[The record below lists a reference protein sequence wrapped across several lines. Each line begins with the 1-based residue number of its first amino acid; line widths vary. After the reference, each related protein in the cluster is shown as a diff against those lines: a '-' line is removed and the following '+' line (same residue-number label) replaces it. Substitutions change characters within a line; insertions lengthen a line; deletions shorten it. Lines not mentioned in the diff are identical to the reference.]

1 MEKIKGWFLKIGIF
15 RSVIVLVFLA
25 IIISLLLTIGIM
37 LLTDEKITRPGII
50 ATVVT
55 PGATTAFFSIIIL
68 KLLFDLEEAE
78 QKFKNLSK
86 QDDLTG
92 ISNRRAFIEIAEKEL
107 DRAIRYGVEFSIVMF
122 DINEFKNVN
131 DRFGHVVGDK
141 MLQEIAH
148 QCQVRIRNT
157 DHIARWGGDEFVV
170 LVPQSE
176 DVDLEQYCTRIIQII
191 RNIHLIE
198 NNQSIRVSASIGVKR
213 YTDDVTSIDEIFHL
227 ADRDMYQIKDENRF
241 KW

>member
-131 DRFGHVVGDK
+131 DRFGHVVP
-141 MLQEIAH
+141 LS
-148 QCQVRIRNT
+148 
-157 DHIARWGGDEFVV
+157 
-170 LVPQSE
+170 P
-176 DVDLEQYCTRIIQII
+176 
-191 RNIHLIE
+191 
-198 NNQSIRVSASIGVKR
+198 
-213 YTDDVTSIDEIFHL
+213 
-227 ADRDMYQIKDENRF
+227 
-241 KW
+241 

>member
-15 RSVIVLVFLA
+15 RSVIVLVFLV
-25 IIISLLLTIGIM
+25 IIISILLTTGIM
-37 LLTDEKITRPGII
+37 LLTGGKITRPGII
-50 ATVVT
+50 ASVVT
-55 PGATTAFFSIIIL
+55 TGATTAFFSIIIL
-68 KLLFDLEEAE
+68 KLLFDLDETG
-78 QKFKNLSK
+78 QKFTNLSR

-92 ISNRRAFIEIAEKEL
+92 ISNRRAFIEIAEREL

-122 DINEFKNVN
+122 DINEFKNIN
-131 DRFGHVVGDK
+131 DRFGYVVGDK

-191 RNIHLIE
+191 RNIHLID

-213 YTDDVTSIDEIFHL
+213 YTDEITSIDDIFHL